1 MQKSRITIII
11 LAVSIALIGLTIT
24 QTSWVWNAVKLVQE
38 QHDHRVDMALEEVI
52 DGLVN
57 ASDAEYNSSMNPF
70 YAEDRPKITFFE
82 VIDTSLL
89 ASLLIQYIDYHK
101 LDRDFEY
108 AIVKTSNDSVIYSSA
123 DVIPKSLKKN
133 CHKAC
138 LSCLWKEEY
147 FHLEVYFPSQQKAVL
162 VEMSVWLIFTAI
174 FILIIVFSFMY
185 IVNTIIKQKKLSQI
199 KNDFINNMTH
209 EFKTPIATISLA
221 SEVLLHAD
229 ADASPE
235 RINKYSR
242 IIYDENIRM
251 RGQVDRV
258 LQVARLD
265 RDEFSLT
272 KTEFDLH
279 QLVKKTVKNLCFEKC
294 EEQTTLNYQLHAEKH
309 LLNADE
315 MHIKN
320 VVTNLVD
327 NAIKYSVNGTTLNIE
342 TVNRQD
348 GIVLSIEDN
357 GIGMSKE
364 ELKHIFDK
372 FYRIPTGNIHNV
384 KGFGLGLYYVK
395 NMVNAHGGE
404 IHVRSE
410 INKGSRFDIYL
421 PLDTPI

>member
-1 MQKSRITIII
+1 MQKSHITIII
-11 LAVSIALIGLTIT
+11 LAASVSLVGLTIT
-24 QTSWVWNAVKLVQE
+24 QSSWVWNAVNLVQE

-57 ASDAEYNSSMNPF
+57 ANDAELNRSQNPF
-70 YAEDRPKITFFE
+70 YAEAQPKITFFE
-82 VIDTSLL
+82 AIDTILL
-89 ASLLIQYIDYHK
+89 ASLLNKYIDYHK
-101 LDRDFEY
+101 LDPEFEY
-108 AIVKTSNDSVIYSSA
+108 AIVKTSNDSVIFSSSEI
-123 DVIPKSLKKN
+123 IPKSLKKN

-147 FHLEVYFPSQQKAVL
+147 FHLEVYFPSQHRAVL

-174 FILIIVFSFMY
+174 FLLIIIFTFMY
-185 IVNTIIKQKKLSQI
+185 IINTIIKQKKLSEI

-209 EFKTPIATISLA
+209 EFKTPISTISLA

-229 ADASPE
+229 PKDSPE
-235 RINKYSR
+235 RIKKYSK
-242 IIYDENIRM
+242 IIYDENVRM

-265 RDEFSLT
+265 REEFSLT
-272 KTEFDLH
+272 KSEFDLH
-279 QLVKKTVKNLCFEKC
+279 QLVKDTVENLCFEKC
-294 EEQTTLNYQLHAEKH
+294 AEQTTLNYKLEAEQH
-309 LLNADE
+309 ILNADQ

-320 VVTNLVD
+320 VIANLVD
-327 NAIKYSVNGTTLNIE
+327 NAIKYSGNGTTLNIQ
-342 TVNRQD
+342 TQNRKE

-364 ELKHIFDK
+364 SQKHIFEK

-395 NMVNAHGGE
+395 NMVDAHGGD
-404 IHVRSE
+404 IQVKSE
-410 INKGSRFDIYL
+410 INKGSRFDVYL

>member
-1 MQKSRITIII
+1 MKKSQITIII
-11 LAVSIALIGLTIT
+11 LAASISLVGLTIT
-24 QTSWVWNAVKLVQE
+24 QCSWVWNAINLVQE

-52 DGLVN
+52 DGMVN
-57 ASDAEYNSSMNPF
+57 ANDSELNRSENPF
-70 YAEDRPKITFFE
+70 YSEDQPIITFFE
-82 VIDTSLL
+82 VIDTTLL
-89 ASLLIQYIDYHK
+89 ASLLMQYIDYHK
-101 LDRDFEY
+101 LDPDFEY
-108 AIVKTSNDSVIYSSA
+108 AILKTSNDSIIYSSLEI
-123 DVIPKSLKKN
+123 IPKSLKKD

-138 LSCLWKEEY
+138 LSCLWKEEF
-147 FHLEVYFPSQQKAVL
+147 FHLEVYFPSQRKVVL
-162 VEMSVWLIFTAI
+162 VEMSVWLVFTAI
-174 FILIIVFSFMY
+174 FFLILIFTFMY
-185 IVNTIIKQKKLSQI
+185 IINTIIKQKKLSEI

-209 EFKTPIATISLA
+209 EFKTPISTISLA
-221 SEVLLHAD
+221 SEVLLQTN

-235 RINKYSR
+235 RIKKYLK

-272 KTEFDLH
+272 KSEFDLH
-279 QLVKKTVKNLCFEKC
+279 RLVRNTVQHLCFDQC
-294 EEQTTLNYQLHAEKH
+294 EEVTTVNYHFDADQFI
-309 LLNADE
+309 LNADE

-327 NAIKYSVNGTTLNIE
+327 NAIKYSSNGTSLNIQTNNKQE
-342 TVNRQD
+342 
-348 GIVLSIEDN
+348 GIVLSIEDD

-364 ELKHIFDK
+364 TIKHIFDK

-395 NMVNAHGGE
+395 NMVDAHGGHIE
-404 IHVRSE
+404 VKSE

>member
-1 MQKSRITIII
+1 MKKSQITIII
-11 LAVSIALIGLTIT
+11 LAASISLVGLTIT
-24 QTSWVWNAVKLVQE
+24 QCSWVWNAINLVQE

-52 DGLVN
+52 DGMVN
-57 ASDAEYNSSMNPF
+57 ANDSELNRSENPF
-70 YAEDRPKITFFE
+70 YSEDQPIITFFE
-82 VIDTSLL
+82 VIDTTLL
-89 ASLLIQYIDYHK
+89 ASLLMQYIDYHK
-101 LDRDFEY
+101 LDPDFEY
-108 AIVKTSNDSVIYSSA
+108 AILKTSNDSIIYSSTE
-123 DVIPKSLKKN
+123 IISKSLKKD

-138 LSCLWKEEY
+138 LSCLWKEEF
-147 FHLEVYFPSQQKAVL
+147 FHLEVYFPSQRKVVL
-162 VEMSVWLIFTAI
+162 VEMSVWLVFTAI
-174 FILIIVFSFMY
+174 FFLILIFTFMY
-185 IVNTIIKQKKLSQI
+185 IINTIIKQKKLSEI

-209 EFKTPIATISLA
+209 EFKTPISTISLA
-221 SEVLLHAD
+221 SEVLLQTN

-235 RINKYSR
+235 RIKKYLK

-251 RGQVDRV
+251 KGQVDRV

-272 KTEFDLH
+272 KSEFDLH
-279 QLVKKTVKNLCFEKC
+279 RLVRNTVQHLCFDQC
-294 EEQTTLNYQLHAEKH
+294 EEVTTVNYHFDADQFI
-309 LLNADE
+309 LNADE

-327 NAIKYSVNGTTLNIE
+327 NAIKYSSNGTSLNIQTNNKQE
-342 TVNRQD
+342 
-348 GIVLSIEDN
+348 GIILSIEDD

-364 ELKHIFDK
+364 TIKHIFDK

-395 NMVNAHGGE
+395 NMVDAHGGHIE
-404 IHVRSE
+404 VKSE

>member
-1 MQKSRITIII
+1 MQKSHITIII
-11 LAVSIALIGLTIT
+11 LAASISLVGLTIT
-24 QTSWVWNAVKLVQE
+24 QSSWVWNAVNLVQE

-52 DGLVN
+52 DGMVN
-57 ASDAEYNSSMNPF
+57 ANDAELNRSQNPF
-70 YAEDRPKITFFE
+70 YAEAQPKVTFFE
-82 VIDTSLL
+82 VIDTILL
-89 ASLLIQYIDYHK
+89 ASLLRQYIDYHK
-101 LDRDFEY
+101 LDPEFEY
-108 AIVKTSNDSVIYSSA
+108 AILKTSNDSVIYSSTE
-123 DVIPKSLKKN
+123 VIPKSLKKN

-147 FHLEVYFPSQQKAVL
+147 FHLEVYFPSQRKVVL

-174 FILIIVFSFMY
+174 FILIIIFIFMY
-185 IVNTIIKQKKLSQI
+185 IINTIIKQKKLSEI

-209 EFKTPIATISLA
+209 EFKTPISTISLA

-229 ADASPE
+229 AEASPE
-235 RINKYSR
+235 RIKKYSK

-265 RDEFSLT
+265 REEFSLT
-272 KTEFDLH
+272 KSEFDLH
-279 QLVKKTVKNLCFEKC
+279 QLVRDTVQNLCFEKC
-294 EEQTTLNYQLHAEKH
+294 AEQTTLNYQLGAEQH
-309 LLNADE
+309 ILNADE

-327 NAIKYSVNGTTLNIE
+327 NAIKYSRNGTILNIQ
-342 TVNRQD
+342 TQNRKE

-364 ELKHIFDK
+364 SIKHIFDK

-395 NMVNAHGGE
+395 NMVDAHGGD
-404 IHVRSE
+404 IQVKSE
-410 INKGSRFDIYL
+410 INRGSRFDVYL

>member
-1 MQKSRITIII
+1 MQKSQITIII
-11 LAVSIALIGLTIT
+11 LAVSISLVGLTIT
-24 QTSWVWNAVKLVQE
+24 QSSWVWNAVKLVQE
-38 QHDHRVDMALEEVI
+38 QHDHRVDVALEEVV

-57 ASDAEYNSSMNPF
+57 ANDAELNRPENPL
-70 YAEDRPKITFFE
+70 YSDTQPKNTFFN
-82 VIDTSLL
+82 VIDTTLL

-101 LDRDFEY
+101 LDPDFEY
-108 AIVKTSNDSVIYSSA
+108 AILKTSNDSIIYSSTEI
-123 DVIPKSLKKN
+123 IPNSLKKN

-138 LSCLWKEEY
+138 LSCLWKEEF
-147 FHLEVYFPSQQKAVL
+147 FHLEVYFPSQRKVVL

-174 FILIIVFSFMY
+174 FFLILVFTFMY
-185 IVNTIIKQKKLSQI
+185 IINTIIKQKKLSEI

-209 EFKTPIATISLA
+209 EFKTPISTISLA
-221 SEVLLHAD
+221 SEVLLHANE
-229 ADASPE
+229 DASPE
-235 RINKYSR
+235 RIKKYSK

-272 KTEFDLH
+272 KSEFDLH
-279 QLVKKTVKNLCFEKC
+279 QLVRNTVQHLCFDECEKV
-294 EEQTTLNYQLHAEKH
+294 TTVNYHFDADQFI
-309 LLNADE
+309 LNADE

-327 NAIKYSVNGTTLNIE
+327 NAIKYSNNGTSLEIQTNNKQE
-342 TVNRQD
+342 
-348 GIVLSIEDN
+348 GILLSIEDN
-357 GIGMSKE
+357 GIGMSKDTV
-364 ELKHIFDK
+364 KHIFDK

-395 NMVNAHGGE
+395 NMVDAHGGHIE
-404 IHVRSE
+404 VNSE

>member
-1 MQKSRITIII
+1 MQKSQITIII
-11 LAVSIALIGLTIT
+11 LAVSISLVGLTIT
-24 QTSWVWNAVKLVQE
+24 QCSWVWNAINLVQE

-52 DGLVN
+52 DGMVN
-57 ASDAEYNSSMNPF
+57 ANDSELNRSESPFYSDAQ
-70 YAEDRPKITFFE
+70 PKITLFE
-82 VIDTSLL
+82 VIDTTLL
-89 ASLLIQYIDYHK
+89 ASLLMQYIDYHK
-101 LDRDFEY
+101 LDPDFEY
-108 AIVKTSNDSVIYSSA
+108 AIVKTSNDSIIYSSSGI
-123 DVIPKSLKKN
+123 IPKSLKKD

-138 LSCLWKEEY
+138 LSCLWKEEF
-147 FHLEVYFPSQQKAVL
+147 FHLEVYFPSQRKVVL

-174 FILIIVFSFMY
+174 FFLILVFTFMY
-185 IVNTIIKQKKLSQI
+185 IINTIIKQKKLSEI

-209 EFKTPIATISLA
+209 EFKTPISTISLA
-221 SEVLLHAD
+221 SEVLLHTN

-235 RINKYSR
+235 RIKKYLK

-272 KTEFDLH
+272 KSEFDLH
-279 QLVKKTVKNLCFEKC
+279 QLVKNTVQHICFDKC
-294 EEQTTLNYQLHAEKH
+294 EEVTTVNYHFDADQFI
-309 LLNADE
+309 LNADE

-327 NAIKYSVNGTTLNIE
+327 NAIKYSNNGTSLDIKTNNKQE
-342 TVNRQD
+342 
-348 GIVLSIEDN
+348 GILLSIEDN

-364 ELKHIFDK
+364 TIKHIFDK
-372 FYRIPTGNIHNV
+372 FYRVPTGNIHNV

-395 NMVNAHGGE
+395 NMVDAHGGHIE
-404 IHVRSE
+404 VKSE